1 MPLRGGH
8 RDSQS
13 SPAVRAST
21 HASRPTETSAGRG
34 TGAHPIDA
42 ASPDERPR
50 PAAPDRESQSE
61 IAQKAQA
68 GLIPFLIASAI
79 GGLFA
84 LVMPCVWPMVPITVN
99 FFVKQGQGSS
109 GRKKTTGLAFTYCLS
124 IIAVFT
130 AVGVLFS
137 FFFSASSLQT
147 PGQQSLA
154 EPVRGRPFPGL
165 RPQPAGPLR
174 AELAQLPLERLVS

>member
-1 MPLRGGH
+1 AGTAKSAPTAAKESSSVEAKKVDVAAGAGSSVAVPGPSEKATAPSESATPLAQPSG
-8 RDSQS
+8 
-13 SPAVRAST
+13 V
-21 HASRPTETSAGRG
+21 E
-34 TGAHPIDA
+34 
-42 ASPDERPR
+42 
-50 PAAPDRESQSE
+50 SE

-99 FFVKQGQGSS
+99 FFIKQGQGDS
-109 GRKKTTGLAFTYCLS
+109 GRKKATSLAFTYCLS

-147 PGQQSLA
+147 LA
-154 EPVRGRPFPGL
+154 NNPWL
-165 RPQPAGPLR
+165 NL
-174 AELAQLPLERLVS
+174 